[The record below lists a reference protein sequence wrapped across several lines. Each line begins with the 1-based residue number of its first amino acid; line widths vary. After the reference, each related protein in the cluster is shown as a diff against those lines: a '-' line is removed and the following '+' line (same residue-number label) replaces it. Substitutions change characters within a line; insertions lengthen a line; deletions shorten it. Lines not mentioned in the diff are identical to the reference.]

1 MRAPVPWREAI
12 KRIPSNQREYWMK
25 LSFIDGARLSRR
37 RVLRD
42 AFALAVATS
51 PLASLAKTAEEK
63 DQDVSVA
70 AGPRPLVQYP
80 QKRPL
85 TLVTTRPPHLET
97 PFRVFNEGPITPND
111 AFFVRYHLANFP
123 TSIDPD
129 TYRLTIKGSVDKS
142 LSLSLAELKALAE
155 PIEVVAVNQCSG
167 NSRAFSMPRVFGA
180 QLGNGSMGN
189 ARWVGVSLKT
199 VLEKAGVKAE
209 AKQVTFDG
217 LDKPVLSSTPDFT
230 KALDI
235 DHAMNGEPMIAWS
248 MNGAELPFLNGYPI
262 RLVVPGYFGTY
273 WVKHLSEIEVL
284 DHTYEGFFMAKGY
297 RVPDNDCLCVA
308 PGTTPAK
315 TRPISKLPVRS
326 FITSVSHG
334 DVLPLEQSVMLKGIA
349 FDGGAGISKVE
360 VSIDGGKQWRAAEL
374 GQDLGRFSFREWTL
388 PINFAYR
395 GATQLMVRASSNAG
409 ETQPLR
415 ADWNPGGYRRNVVE
429 TTHVTIA

>member
-1 MRAPVPWREAI
+1 MKFRFI
-12 KRIPSNQREYWMK
+12 GTSN
-25 LSFIDGARLSRR
+25 LGRR

-42 AFALAVATS
+42 AFALAVVAS
-51 PLASLAKTAEEK
+51 PLASLVKAADENVEE
-63 DQDVSVA
+63 VTFA

-97 PFRVFNEGPITPND
+97 PFSVFNEGPITPND

-129 TYRLTIKGSVDKS
+129 SYRLTVKGSVNTS

-167 NSRAFSMPRVFGA
+167 NSRGFSMPRVFGA

-189 ARWVGVSLKT
+189 AHWVGVSVKT
-199 VLEKAGVKAE
+199 ILEKAGVNAE
-209 AKQVTFDG
+209 AKQVTFRG
-217 LDKPVLSSTPDFT
+217 LDKPVLASTPEFI

-235 DHAMNGEPMIAWS
+235 SHAMDGEPMIAWS
-248 MNGAELPFLNGYPI
+248 MNGTDLPFLNGYPI

-273 WVKHLSEIEVL
+273 WIKHLSEIEVL
-284 DHTYEGFFMAKGY
+284 DHTFDGFFMAKGY
-297 RVPDNDCLCVA
+297 QVPDNECFCVA
-308 PGTTPAK
+308 PGTTAAK

-326 FITSVSHG
+326 FITSVKQG
-334 DVLPLEQSVMLKGIA
+334 QVLPLNKSVLLKGIA
-349 FDGGAGISKVE
+349 FDGGVGVNKVQ
-360 VSIDGGKQWRAAEL
+360 VSIDGGQRWQDATL
-374 GQDLGRFSFREWTL
+374 GEDLGRFSFREWTL
-388 PINFAYR
+388 PITFTHN
-395 GATQLMVRASSNAG
+395 GATQLMVRASNSAG

-415 ADWNPGGYRRNVVE
+415 ADWNPGGYRRHVVE
-429 TTHVTIA
+429 TTHVTVA

>member
-1 MRAPVPWREAI
+1 
-12 KRIPSNQREYWMK
+12 MK
-25 LSFIDGARLSRR
+25 LSFIDGSALSRR

-42 AFALAVATS
+42 AFALAVVTS
-51 PLASLAKTAEEK
+51 PLASLAKATEEPPEE
-63 DQDVSVA
+63 VSVA
-70 AGPRPLVQYP
+70 AGPRPLVEYP

-85 TLVTTRPPHLET
+85 TLVSTRPPHLET

-129 TYRLTIKGSVDKS
+129 TYRLTIKGLVDTP

-155 PIEVVAVNQCSG
+155 PVEVVAVNQCSG
-167 NSRAFSMPRVFGA
+167 NSRGFSMPRVFGA

-189 ARWVGVSLKT
+189 ARWLGVSLKT
-199 VLEKAGVKAE
+199 VLEKAGVKAG
-209 AKQVTFDG
+209 AKQVSCNG
-217 LDKPVLSSTPDFT
+217 LDKPVFETTPDFT

-235 DHAMNGEPMIAWS
+235 DHALDGTPMIAWS
-248 MNGAELPFLNGYPI
+248 MNGTELPFLNGYPI

-284 DHTYEGFFMAKGY
+284 DHTHEGFFMAKGY
-297 RVPDNDCLCVA
+297 RVPDNDCACVA
-308 PGTTPAK
+308 PGTTPEK

-334 DVLPLEQSVMLKGIA
+334 DVLPLKQSVVLKGIA
-349 FDGGAGISKVE
+349 FDGGEGIDNVE
-360 VSIDGGKQWRAAEL
+360 VSIDGGKQWRAATL

-388 PINFAYR
+388 PITFSHR
-395 GATQLMVRASSNAG
+395 GATQLMVRAANHAG
-409 ETQPLR
+409 ETQPLQ
-415 ADWNPGGYRRNVVE
+415 ASWNPAGYRRNVVE

>member
-1 MRAPVPWREAI
+1 MKFRFI
-12 KRIPSNQREYWMK
+12 GTSN
-25 LSFIDGARLSRR
+25 LGRR

-42 AFALAVATS
+42 AFALAVVAS
-51 PLASLAKTAEEK
+51 PLASLVKAADENVEE
-63 DQDVSVA
+63 VTFA

-97 PFRVFNEGPITPND
+97 PFSVFNEGPITPND

-129 TYRLTIKGSVDKS
+129 SYRLTVKGSVNTS

-167 NSRAFSMPRVFGA
+167 NSRGFSMPRVFGA

-189 ARWVGVSLKT
+189 ARWVGVSVKT
-199 VLEKAGVKAE
+199 ILEKAGVNAE
-209 AKQVTFDG
+209 AKQVTFRG
-217 LDKPVLSSTPDFT
+217 LDKPVLASTPEFI

-235 DHAMNGEPMIAWS
+235 SHAMDGEPMIAWS
-248 MNGAELPFLNGYPI
+248 MNGTDLPFLNGYPI

-273 WVKHLSEIEVL
+273 WIKHLSEIEVL
-284 DHTYEGFFMAKGY
+284 DHTFDGFFMAKGY
-297 RVPDNDCLCVA
+297 QVPDNECFCVA
-308 PGTTPAK
+308 PGTTAAK

-326 FITSVSHG
+326 FITSVKQG
-334 DVLPLEQSVMLKGIA
+334 QVLPLNKSVLLKGIA
-349 FDGGAGISKVE
+349 FDGGVGVNKVQ
-360 VSIDGGKQWRAAEL
+360 VSIDGGQRWQDATL
-374 GQDLGRFSFREWTL
+374 GEDLGRFSFREWTL
-388 PINFAYR
+388 PITFTHN
-395 GATQLMVRASSNAG
+395 GATQLMVRASNSAG

-415 ADWNPGGYRRNVVE
+415 ADWNPGGYRRHVVE
-429 TTHVTIA
+429 TPHVTVA